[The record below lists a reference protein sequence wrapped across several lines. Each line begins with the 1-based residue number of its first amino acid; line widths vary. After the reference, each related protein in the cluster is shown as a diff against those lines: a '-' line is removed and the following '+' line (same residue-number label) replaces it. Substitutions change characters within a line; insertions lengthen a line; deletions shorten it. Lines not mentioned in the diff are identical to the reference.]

1 MIICKIAEKA
11 NILSFPSFLC
21 HLDKMLFVIHYT
33 RKLSFKIHITL
44 DVGLAVCT
52 ENTMSSEEQDHENM
66 DTMEHRNVDQK
77 GRCDTEEEIEFT
89 TTSKGL

>member
-1 MIICKIAEKA
+1 
-11 NILSFPSFLC
+11 
-21 HLDKMLFVIHYT
+21 
-33 RKLSFKIHITL
+33 
-44 DVGLAVCT
+44 
-52 ENTMSSEEQDHENM
+52 MSSEEQDHENM